1 MCRIRRSAWRDEL
14 SIRRNSVIVRET
26 RPENVCIFT
35 GKMTIDGGCLLRR
48 PIPPPP
54 SARFPYVRTVAHELG
69 LRFRLGGRNLPG
81 APHMVFPVHALAL
94 FVCDCAAYGHGCL
107 PPRVEHPKCYFE
119 IQRRLRR
126 SELAI
131 FQHVLD
137 HRGWR
142 TRVIYDCAT
151 TNRPALEDELRSL
164 TRS

>member
-1 MCRIRRSAWRDEL
+1 
-14 SIRRNSVIVRET
+14 
-26 RPENVCIFT
+26 
-35 GKMTIDGGCLLRR
+35 
-48 PIPPPP
+48 
-54 SARFPYVRTVAHELG
+54 
-69 LRFRLGGRNLPG
+69 
-81 APHMVFPVHALAL
+81 MVFPAHALAL
-94 FVCDCAAYGHGCL
+94 FVCDCAAYGHWCQ
-107 PPRVEHPKCYFE
+107 PPRVEHPKGYFE

-126 SELAI
+126 SELEI